1 MPARRLSVSYSRVS
15 AEDKVIFIK
24 KYALPLGIIT
34 LVLCMASFF
43 LITAD
48 SVFTVHDD
56 ILTYMQVERGNLW
69 QTAVD
74 DAKHG
79 RGCFV

>member
-1 MPARRLSVSYSRVS
+1 MV
-15 AEDKVIFIK
+15 
-24 KYALPLGIIT
+24 
-34 LVLCMASFF
+34 SFF

-79 RGCFV
+79 RVGHIPLTFLLYIPYFFKSPLIVRAFGTGAVLFDMAGIYYLV